1 MLSFSILKQK
11 ILKSPGHKYKHKHT
25 GLEHFHVA
33 IFSTCGKVL
42 HLAQNHSLLVK
53 FTIETTPI
61 KSIHRN
67 HIVPEH
73 ASKAVLIIIMP

>member
-1 MLSFSILKQK
+1 MLSFSILEQK
-11 ILKSPGHKYKHKHT
+11 ILQSPGHKYKQEHT
-25 GLEHFHVA
+25 GLSHFHVA
-33 IFSTCGKVL
+33 TFSTCGKVL
-42 HLAQNHSLLVK
+42 HLAQNHSSFIK

-67 HIVPEH
+67 HIAPEH